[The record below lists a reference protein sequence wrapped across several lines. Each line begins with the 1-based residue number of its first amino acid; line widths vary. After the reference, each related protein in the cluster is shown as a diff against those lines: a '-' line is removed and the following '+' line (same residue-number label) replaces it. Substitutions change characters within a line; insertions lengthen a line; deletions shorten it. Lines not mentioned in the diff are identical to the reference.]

1 MPKTPSIEQ
10 LLASGA
16 AEWNRARKAGKV
28 ATEHTGATFA
38 QLFSANAD
46 LSALELIGSEWE
58 KCDLTKVSFRDTDL
72 SNAYFH
78 GGRLQDCD
86 FRGANLEGCTFER
99 MKILRCDFTGARGLE
114 DLEMEEVDLD
124 RVVGLDGAEAPP
136 PPPPPAQGLTSFTRE
151 QRMNAEASAHQAR
164 EEAAQELPPFRPN
177 DSAGTLL
184 FRGLSALRTTPTW
197 VLDVPG
203 LRPPLGAQTAPG
215 ASLESLYREAVR
227 ARLEG
232 RPVAADAE
240 AGKRAQRALQLASKE
255 AAVAAMYLMETGASP
270 QFRFSAAKALEQAL
284 RAEIEIDDPTGAVD
298 PRLAG
303 ALLFLQLPREG
314 AENLGEVRRRLAGA
328 QLFSALLEAGFTPD
342 HNWEEALESQDAALD
357 LAQIATGGD
366 RPQLAE
372 AFVAFAALPEEAR
385 LRRLAYLA
393 ETAANLEQLA
403 RLPEEAEPAWI
414 TGPEARE
421 CHEREMR
428 LVQALRAEQ
437 IPQKVAELAKA
448 ELGVTPGEV
457 PEDSQNDLF
466 VHFRCD
472 VCAKEKLIVQS
483 PEA

>member
-1 MPKTPSIEQ
+1 MPKTQTIEQ
-10 LLASGA
+10 LLASGS
-16 AEWNRARKAGKV
+16 AEWNRARKSGRIG
-28 ATEHTGATFA
+28 TDHTGATFA

-114 DLEMEEVDLD
+114 DLEMEDVDLD

-136 PPPPPAQGLTSFTRE
+136 PPPAPAQGLTSFTRE
-151 QRMNAEASAHQAR
+151 QRINAEASAHQAR
-164 EEAAQELPPFRPN
+164 EEAAQELPPFRPQ

-184 FRGLSALRTTPTW
+184 FRGLSALRSTPTW

-232 RPVAADAE
+232 RPVAADGE
-240 AGKRAQRALQLASKE
+240 AVKRAQRALQMATKE
-255 AAVAAMYLMETGASP
+255 AAAAAMYLMETGTSP
-270 QFRFSAAKALEQAL
+270 QFRFSAAKSLEQAL
-284 RAEIEIDDPTGAVD
+284 RAEIDIDDPTGAVD

-314 AENLGEVRRRLAGA
+314 ADHLGEVRRRLAAA
-328 QLFSALLEAGFTPD
+328 QLFAGLLEAGFTPD
-342 HNWEEALESQDAALD
+342 HNWEEALESQDPALD
-357 LAQIATGGD
+357 
-366 RPQLAE
+366 
-372 AFVAFAALPEEAR
+372 
-385 LRRLAYLA
+385 
-393 ETAANLEQLA
+393 
-403 RLPEEAEPAWI
+403 
-414 TGPEARE
+414 
-421 CHEREMR
+421 
-428 LVQALRAEQ
+428 
-437 IPQKVAELAKA
+437 
-448 ELGVTPGEV
+448 
-457 PEDSQNDLF
+457 
-466 VHFRCD
+466 
-472 VCAKEKLIVQS
+472 
-483 PEA
+483 